1 MSVFKGSRYENCV
14 YIGITGTDLVTRKY
28 VFGRVALT
36 EADIV
41 SSWVQHTVREGDML
55 DSVAYRYAGEDA
67 YKTKYWWKIADVNG
81 ILWPL
86 DIESGTRLMIPVKEL
101 REGTA

>member
-36 EADIV
+36 QADIAP
-41 SSWVQHTVREGDML
+41 SWIQHEIKDGDAL
-55 DSVAYRYAGEDA
+55 DSLAYQYAGDDA
-67 YKTKYWWKIADVNG
+67 DKTKYWWKIADVNE

-86 DIESGTRLMIPVKEL
+86 DIEAGTRLIVPVKEI